1 MSKAKFRLVCDGSH
15 TYAELGGKSIGTG
28 VEGVSF
34 EHVSGKDISV
44 NLKLN
49 MKEFEFMPDGYFDEV
64 SKELCGVCEEPHWNK
79 RLP

>member
-1 MSKAKFRLVCDGSH
+1 MSKVKFCLVCDGSH
-15 TYAELGGKSIGTG
+15 TYAELDGKSIGTG
-28 VEGVSF
+28 VESVSF
-34 EHVSGKDISV
+34 EHIAGEDASV

-64 SKELCGVCEEPHWNK
+64 LKRLCEEPPENK